1 MNLKYRILRKSNLW
15 HLGAVVLFVVIACVY
30 FAPALKGYT
39 IKQGDIVNFLGMSR
53 EVVDYRDNSGDQT
66 LWTNSMFSGMPTTQ
80 ISMKYEGDW
89 LCAGLTKLFRLG
101 LPAPIFFLFV
111 YFIGFYILSLS
122 LRIKPLIGIIGSITF
137 GFSSY
142 FIVILEAGHNSK
154 AAAIGFAP
162 LMIAGFIMA
171 YRNKNWILGAA
182 LSAAFMAVELAANHV
197 QITYYMA
204 FVLVLMGIVELVR
217 HIRKGQLMKFAK
229 ATGLLVIG
237 YVLAVL
243 VNYGNLFGTIEY
255 SKQTIRGGTTL
266 TINPDGTS
274 NEEIKTSGLDRD
286 YVTNW
291 SYGRG
296 ETFTFMV
303 PNFKGGETMAI
314 GQNEANEDLLDDLDR
329 QYAQNIA
336 QSNQYWGDQ
345 PFTSGPVYIG
355 IIVMFLALLGMIY
368 VKDRYK
374 WALLSATLLAVG
386 LSWGKNYV
394 SAFVLLPIILYMV
407 NIFLTGKKQLIF
419 TAANTLLFLL
429 ALFNGEMFVE
439 KSLTDFFLDAV
450 PGYNK
455 LRAVTIILVVAEL
468 CIPLLGV
475 LFLQKLISKRKEI
488 MENLNGFYIAA
499 GFTFLLLIIFLLSP
513 TTFNDFI
520 SAQEYAMVD
529 SLTDTGMQQQYMD
542 FYDALESARIE
553 IFKADVLRSLG
564 FFVIGALLIFTFAR
578 FGFSKYILGSGL
590 AVFILVDLVTVDQ
603 RYLNNEGTGK
613 RYNQWVETY
622 QMQFPFTAG
631 NGEQE
636 ILRMESM
643 LNPEIQP
650 KIDSALAVLNKE
662 LKDADASG
670 REKQV
675 RRDFITF
682 RILNRNTHFRVF
694 EEGNPFNSSYTSYF
708 NKSIGGYH
716 GAKLSRYQDI
726 IDFHLVKRNPAVIN
740 MLNAKYFLAPQRGA
754 TGVENSQLTRVN
766 QQAMGNAW
774 LAKIIQTVEN
784 SDEEILAMNAAEAF
798 QIQNKGL
805 GQVIVNGQAVAD
817 RAAIQ
822 ATDEV
827 MVLLPGMTEPQ
838 PIQQI
843 PFNATA
849 DQPLAMVVDS
859 TGINWVYDSAPDSMF
874 NKVFAISAGGVTGWD
889 PRETTIVDN
898 EFTSN
903 ISSNTYSGSGNIE
916 LTNYHPDRMT
926 YQFSSN
932 DKQLAVFSEIYYDG
946 WKAYVDGQEIPIS
959 RVNYVLRAIEV
970 PAGDHEIVFEFESET
985 YEKAG
990 MMANIGSIGILLFLL
1005 AGLYIESKRKEE
1017 EDDDKIIESIINEES
1032 EV

>member
-1 MNLKYRILRKSNLW
+1 MNLKDRILRKSNLW
-15 HLGAVVLFVVIACVY
+15 HLGAVILFVVVACVY
-30 FAPALKGYT
+30 FSPALKGYS

-53 EVVDYRDNSGDQT
+53 EVADYRDNSGEQA
-66 LWTNSMFSGMPTTQ
+66 LWTNAMFSGMPTTQ

-89 LCAGLTKLFRLG
+89 LSSGLTKLFRLG

-122 LRIKPLIGIIGSITF
+122 LRIKPLVGVIGSLAF

-182 LSAAFMAVELAANHV
+182 LSSAFMAVELAANHV

-204 FVLVLMGIVELVR
+204 FILLLLGIVELVR
-217 HIRKGQLMKFAK
+217 HFKSNQLPKFAK
-229 ATGLLVIG
+229 ATGLIIVG

-255 SKQTIRGGTTL
+255 SKQTIRGGTAL
-266 TINPDGTS
+266 TIQPDGSS
-274 NEEIKTSGLDRD
+274 NEEIKTTGLDRD

-296 ETFTFMV
+296 ETFTFLV

-314 GQNEANEDLLDDLDR
+314 GQNEANKDLLDDVDR
-329 QYAQNIA
+329 QYQQNIA

-355 IIVMFLALLGMIY
+355 IIVMFFALLGMIY

-374 WALLSATLLAVG
+374 WALLSVTLLAIG

-394 SAFVLLPIILYMV
+394 SAFILLPIILYMV

-429 ALFNGEMFVE
+429 ALFNGEMYME
-439 KSLTDFFLDAV
+439 ASLTDFFLDAV

-475 LFLQKLISKRKEI
+475 LFLQKLITKRKEI
-488 MENLNGFYIAA
+488 LEDLNGFYIAT
-499 GFTFLLLIIFLLSP
+499 GFLFLFLIIFLLSP

-529 SLTDTGMQQQYMD
+529 TLTDTSMQQQYMD
-542 FYDALESARIE
+542 FYEALEQSRIS

-564 FFVIGALLIFTFAR
+564 FFALGALLIFGYIR

-590 AVFILVDLVTVDQ
+590 ALFILIDLVTVDQ
-603 RYLNNEGTGK
+603 RYLNNDGTGK
-613 RYNQWVETY
+613 RYNQWVESY
-622 QMQFPFTAG
+622 QMKYPFTAG

-636 ILRMESM
+636 ILNMESA
-643 LNPEIQP
+643 LNPEIKP
-650 KIDSALAVLNKE
+650 KIDSALAVLNQE
-662 LKDADASG
+662 LKESDASG

-716 GAKLSRYQDI
+716 GAKLSRYQDL
-726 IDFHLVKRNPAVIN
+726 IDFHISRRNPAVIN
-740 MLNAKYFLAPQRGA
+740 MLNTKYFIAPQRGA

-774 LAKIIQTVEN
+774 LSQSIQMVEN
-784 SDEEILAMNAAEAF
+784 SDEEIMAMNAQEAF
-798 QIQNKGL
+798 QLENKGL
-805 GQVIVNGQAVAD
+805 GQVIVNGETVSNS
-817 RAAIQ
+817 ISMN

-827 MVLLPGMTEPQ
+827 MVMLPGMNEPQ

-874 NKVFAISAGGVTGWD
+874 NKVFAISSGGVKGWD
-889 PRETTIVDN
+889 PRKTTILDDDFAANVSGD
-898 EFTSN
+898 S
-903 ISSNTYSGSGNIE
+903 YSGSGSIE
-916 LTNYHPDRMT
+916 LVNYHPDRMT
-926 YQFSSN
+926 YSFSST
-932 DKQLAVFSEIYYDG
+932 DKELAVFSEIYYDG
-946 WKAYVDGQEIPIS
+946 WKAYVDGQEVPIS
-959 RVNYVLRAIEV
+959 RANYVLRAIEV
-970 PAGDHEIVFEFESET
+970 PAGDHDIIFEFESET
-985 YEKAG
+985 YNKSG
-990 MMANIGSIGILLFLL
+990 VMANIGSVGILLFLL
-1005 AGLYIESKRKEE
+1005 AGLYLEARRK
-1017 EDDDKIIESIINEES
+1017 EDDDNEVLEALVNESKED
-1032 EV
+1032 